1 MKEIELFYGNSFS
14 GVSSKTF
21 LSIPDVSAGLM
32 LLDCGFQNLK
42 PIEDVIICLLFL
54 FVSLFCRIAR
64 VVTF

>member
-1 MKEIELFYGNSFS
+1 MKEMELFYGNSFS

-21 LSIPDVSAGLM
+21 LSVPDVSVELM
-32 LLDCGFQNLK
+32 LLDRGFQDLK
-42 PIEDVIICLLFL
+42 PIEDVIICLFFL